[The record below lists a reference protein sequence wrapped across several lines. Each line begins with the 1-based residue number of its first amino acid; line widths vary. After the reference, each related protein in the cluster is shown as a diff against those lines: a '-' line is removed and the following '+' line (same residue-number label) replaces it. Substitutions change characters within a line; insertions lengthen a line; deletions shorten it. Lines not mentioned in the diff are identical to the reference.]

1 MNSSLEREEKP
12 FVKLSQVNCFL
23 SGALLPGYYR
33 FLNHRFKE
41 TSSLFHRKGQKD
53 ESMEVKPEVESEM

>member
-12 FVKLSQVNCFL
+12 FVKLSHVNCFP
-23 SGALLPGYYR
+23 SGALLPGYY
-33 FLNHRFKE
+33 RFKE